1 MGVYGLSIVGGGG
14 RGKSGGDGA
23 LVGEL
28 IRWICG
34 RVL

>member
-1 MGVYGLSIVGGGG
+1 MGVYGLSIVGGG